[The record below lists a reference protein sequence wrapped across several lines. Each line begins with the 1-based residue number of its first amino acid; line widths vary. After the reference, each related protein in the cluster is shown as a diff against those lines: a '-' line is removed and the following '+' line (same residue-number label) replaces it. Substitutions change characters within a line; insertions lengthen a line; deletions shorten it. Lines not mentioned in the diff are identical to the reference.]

1 MVMHDSRTRECK
13 TAPACAVLRLF
24 LVSLDQSNDTVE
36 SQMC

>member
-13 TAPACAVLRLF
+13 TAPALAVLRLF
-24 LVSLDQSNDTVE
+24 LVSLDQSDHTVK